1 MIKGCGF
8 TAFSKSECRSGQ
20 NSLCQVLYLLQ
31 KYFLMHIYTLLCK
44 SAGIPF
50 ANYAAMSNNFGKS
63 LIGTKSRIQ
72 KINHLQRFH
81 AKQCT
86 CVHYYIHPLWGIRFS
101 QGVETALSCFP
112 FTVVRP
118 FDYSLLR
125 AQPGIHRPGEILRQT
140 GGNILHQQSTTK
152 NTQNI
157 NLAEQIDHT

>member
-44 SAGIPF
+44 RAGIPF

-125 AQPGIHRPGEILRQT
+125 AQPGIHRPREILRQT
-140 GGNILHQQSTTK
+140 GGNTL
-152 NTQNI
+152 
-157 NLAEQIDHT
+157 